1 MTNLSDLLP
10 AGAASKQL
18 SFTAS
23 GAISN
28 GQTVV
33 LNTNGTV
40 SVVEGATTAAG
51 SATSFESAR
60 TQNTAAAYDANSG
73 KIVVFYCD
81 YANSNRPTGVVGTV
95 SGTSISFGTPVQAD
109 TDQSTGAF
117 HVVYDS
123 TNQKVVCT
131 YRETAGTDIVY
142 ALVGTVSG
150 TSISFGSKANT
161 NASMSGGSP
170 YLSDMTYDATAQ
182 RVVFVYKD
190 GAVDNYGSCHIGTVS
205 GTSISWGSRVVFKS
219 NTVNYPCVAY
229 SPDAGKVVIGY
240 DNNNNDVLAVVGTVS
255 GSSISFGS
263 EATVTTDNGSYMRI
277 AYDTS
282 NDKFVIAYRFNTS
295 NGYASV
301 GTVSGTSVT
310 WGTPVV
316 FATGEYYGTYSRA
329 VYNTKANKVVFVWT
343 NTNSSNTC
351 TFVEGTVSGT
361 SISFSSSTT
370 FGTNQDYIG
379 AAYDSS
385 NEKVVFSFANGSSS
399 GDARVITNSFT
410 NNTDFL
416 GIADAAISNAASGKI
431 TMKGGIAS
439 NGLSSLTPGSI
450 YYVQDDGTLSTTSSS
465 VTAGK
470 AMSATSINLDYS
482 T

>member
-1 MTNLSDLLP
+1 MSNLSDLLP
-10 AGAASKQL
+10 AGAGGKQV

-23 GAISN
+23 GAISS

-33 LNTNGTV
+33 LNTDGTV
-40 SVVEGATTAAG
+40 SVVEGATTSTG

-81 YANSNRPTGVVGTV
+81 YANSTRPTGVVGTV

-131 YRETAGTDIVY
+131 YRETAGSDIVY

-150 TSISFGSKANT
+150 TSISFGSKTNT
-161 NASMSGGSP
+161 NAVMSGGNP

-182 RVVFVYKD
+182 RVVFVFKE
-190 GAVDNYGSCHIGTVS
+190 GAVDNYGSCVIGTVS
-205 GTSISWGSRVVFKS
+205 GTSTSWGSRVVFKS

-255 GSSISFGS
+255 GSSISIGA

-316 FATGEYYGTYSRA
+316 FATGEYYGLYSRA

-343 NTNSSNTC
+343 NNGASNTC

-385 NEKVVFSFANGSSS
+385 NEKVVFSFANSTTS

-410 NNTDFL
+410 NNTDFI
-416 GIADAAISNAASGKI
+416 GIADAAISDTASGNI
-431 TMKGGIAS
+431 TIKGGIAS
-439 NGLSSLTPGSI
+439 NGLSSLTPGST
-450 YYVQDDGTLSTTSSS
+450 YYVQSNGSLSTVSSS

-470 AMSATSINLDYS
+470 ALSATSINLDYS
-482 T
+482 S